1 MCVAEFFQSVSES
14 YMVCLFVCL
23 SASKYHEDERFWTSG
38 FSPVHFRLLE
48 PITQDTLLN
57 LKDGEQGEVKIYLK

>member
-1 MCVAEFFQSVSES
+1 MCRRIFPICFRKL
-14 YMVCLFVCL
+14 YGLFVCL
-23 SASKYHEDERFWTSG
+23 SASKYHEDERFGTSG

-57 LKDGEQGEVKIYLK
+57 LKDGGQGEVKIYLK